1 MNPWGA
7 SMLLALLAVAAAQM
21 PSVPDPPCGPLSLPL
36 LVGLVAAD
44 ALVTLL
50 IVGVVFA
57 CARPRRA
64 ARKPEKSR
72 VYVNMPGRN

>member
-1 MNPWGA
+1 MNPCGA
-7 SMLLALLAVAAAQM
+7 SLLLALLTVAAAQM
-21 PSVPDPPCGPLSLPL
+21 PSVPDSHCGPLSLPL
-36 LVGLVAAD
+36 LVGFVAAD

-50 IVGVVFA
+50 IVGAVFV

-64 ARKPEKSR
+64 AQKSENSR